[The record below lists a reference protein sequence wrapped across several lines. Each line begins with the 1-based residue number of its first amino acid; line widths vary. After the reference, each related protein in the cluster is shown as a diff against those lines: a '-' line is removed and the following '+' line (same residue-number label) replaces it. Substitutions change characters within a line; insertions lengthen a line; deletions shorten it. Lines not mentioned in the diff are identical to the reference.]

1 MTAHEVY
8 GESAIHVTPP
18 MTRHYFNC
26 DTDNIDGSHN
36 SDIDVENVT
45 RVRLVQFQKTTGEPM
60 VRVQCFVGVN
70 CPTIVREIR
79 ANMQEIPQSRILS
92 SFSRILARTSSILLF
107 YFENR

>member
-1 MTAHEVY
+1 MFFPDPAMFLIFRCLQGALQAHDVTAHEVY

-60 VRVQCFVGVN
+60 VRVQC
-70 CPTIVREIR
+70 
-79 ANMQEIPQSRILS
+79 
-92 SFSRILARTSSILLF
+92 
-107 YFENR
+107 